1 MRLKEKWDESKVHRS
16 HIQRHFCLKSPNT
29 IVSLVLFAHAHVH
42 HSTQL
47 QWRVGRV
54 QALPFPLWL
63 GLPLYPSAERQGH
76 GPDISQ
82 RSPQQITS
90 NKAFRKAPLTTAT
103 QRERERDGL
112 QPWQQIQSA
121 PIKSSLGETGSL
133 DLIMITERRMEICI

>member
-1 MRLKEKWDESKVHRS
+1 MNPKSTGVTSDTFLLKITKQERLTRPSQHRVAVT
-16 HIQRHFCLKSPNT
+16 C
-29 IVSLVLFAHAHVH
+29 
-42 HSTQL
+42 
-47 QWRVGRV
+47 GRV
-54 QALPFPLWL
+54 QALPLPLCL

-82 RSPQQITS
+82 RSLQQITS

-103 QRERERDGL
+103 ERERERDGL

-133 DLIMITERRMEICI
+133 DLIMITERRAGICI